1 MRQPSWNAL
10 QVHKGTLRDG
20 REVAV
25 KVQYPGVGYA
35 AAADLRVCSW
45 VASALNTLGVSGVA
59 PMQRILKT
67 LVGRIRQEVDL
78 RQELKNCERLRET
91 LSTPHVVVPTLMP
104 DLSSHRVLVMEWI
117 DGVPLIDA
125 AALQA
130 RQIDPRAVGNSLL
143 HAFAD
148 MVYVQGRMHGD
159 MHPANVLVRG
169 QGEDFQVV
177 LLDHGWHVDIPNQL
191 RKQYCQ
197 LWCAFV
203 LYDMDVAA
211 AVAEEIAGP
220 KARHIVP
227 TVLHMASGGKQ
238 QGKGNKEAGSSNDG
252 LRVLGGLQHLEAV
265 SLLPVALVEILR
277 SFQNVRALV
286 NPLGLTSGDRLRVN
300 CRYALQGIAATER
313 ADALRGWQRVR
324 CCLLESTEPH
334 QMLCCS
340 QVDHRAYCSVSG
352 DSDMQVVAWARPW
365 QSSNQS
371 WKEWRFSVRLSARI
385 TLLRGLLWARSMKDY
400 LMGHAVRV

>member
-1 MRQPSWNAL
+1 M

-45 VASALNTLGVSGVA
+45 IASALTTVGVPGVA
-59 PMQRILKT
+59 PMQRILHT

-78 RQELKNCERLRET
+78 RRELKNCERLREN
-91 LSTPHVVVPTLMP
+91 LSTPHVVVPESMP
-104 DLSSHRVLVMEWI
+104 ELSSHRVLVMEWI
-117 DGVPLIDA
+117 DGVPLIDS
-125 AALQA
+125 AALKG

-169 QGEDFQVV
+169 HGEDFQVV
-177 LLDHGWHVDIPNQL
+177 LLDHGWHVDIPNKL

-203 LYDMDVAA
+203 LHDMDAAA

-227 TVLHMASGGKQ
+227 AVLHMASGGRR
-238 QGKGNKEAGSSNDG
+238 QGKQRGSNDG
-252 LRVLGGLQHLEAV
+252 LAVLGGLQHLEAV
-265 SLLPVALVEILR
+265 SLLPTALVEILR
-277 SFQNVRALV
+277 SFQSVRALV
-286 NPLGLTSGDRLRVN
+286 MPLGLTSADRLRVN
-300 CRYALQGIAATER
+300 CGYALQGIAAAEPMATHQ
-313 ADALRGWQRVR
+313 GWHRVR
-324 CCLLESTEPH
+324 CCLLSFRCAA
-334 QMLCCS
+334 M
-340 QVDHRAYCSVSG
+340 
-352 DSDMQVVAWARPW
+352 
-365 QSSNQS
+365 
-371 WKEWRFSVRLSARI
+371 I
-385 TLLRGLLWARSMKDY
+385 
-400 LMGHAVRV
+400 

>member
-1 MRQPSWNAL
+1 M
-10 QVHKGTLRDG
+10 HKGILRDG

-45 VASALNTLGVSGVA
+45 IASALSTLGVTGVA
-59 PMQRILKT
+59 PMQRILHT
-67 LVGRIRQEVDL
+67 LVHRIRQEVDL
-78 RQELKNCERLRET
+78 RRELENCERLRDT
-91 LSTPHVVVPTLMP
+91 LSTPRVVVPKAMP
-104 DLSSHRVLVMEWI
+104 ELSSHRVLVMEWI
-117 DGVPLIDA
+117 EGVPLTES

-130 RQIDPRAVGNSLL
+130 RDIDPRAVGNSLL

-169 QGEDFQVV
+169 KGEDFQVV
-177 LLDHGWHVDIPNQL
+177 LLDHGWHVDIPNKL

-203 LYDMDVAA
+203 LHDMDAAA

-227 TVLHMASGGKQ
+227 AVLHMASGGRR
-238 QGKGNKEAGSSNDG
+238 QGKEGASNDG

-265 SLLPVALVEILR
+265 SLLPTALVEILR
-277 SFQNVRALV
+277 SFQSVRALV

-300 CRYALQGIAATER
+300 CGYALQGIAAAEPVG
-313 ADALRGWQRVR
+313 ALQGWQRVR
-324 CCLLESTEPH
+324 C
-334 QMLCCS
+334 
-340 QVDHRAYCSVSG
+340 
-352 DSDMQVVAWARPW
+352 
-365 QSSNQS
+365 
-371 WKEWRFSVRLSARI
+371 
-385 TLLRGLLWARSMKDY
+385 
-400 LMGHAVRV
+400 